1 MAEQRVLVDE
11 VRTLIAPTLTHLRFD
26 LYDLKLAGDRGHR
39 ILRVTI
45 DRPEGVTLDDCER
58 VSHSLSALLDQTDL
72 FPDRYELEVS
82 SPGAERPLR
91 TTDEFRRFLGK
102 RANLRYRVGDQEQ
115 VSEGRLIAVSTDTI
129 ELQLRDGKKE
139 RLVAVPFRDILAARL
154 AVEF

>member
-1 MAEQRVLVDE
+1 MAEQRTLVDD
-11 VRTLIAPTLTHLRFD
+11 VRALIAPTLGHLRFD
-26 LYDLKLAGDRGHR
+26 LYDLQLSGGHGHR
-39 ILRVTI
+39 VLRVTI

-58 VSHSLSALLDQTDL
+58 VSQALSALLDQTDL
-72 FPDRYELEVS
+72 IPDRYELEVS

-91 TTDEFRRFLGK
+91 TPDEFRRFLGK

-139 RLVAVPFRDILAARL
+139 RLVAVPFRDIVAARL

>member
-1 MAEQRVLVDE
+1 MAESQALADQIRA
-11 VRTLIAPTLTHLRFD
+11 LITPTLTHLRFE
-26 LYDLKLAGDRGHR
+26 LYDLQLTGGRGHR
-39 ILRVTI
+39 LLRIMI
-45 DRPEGVTLDDCER
+45 DRPE
-58 VSHSLSALLDQTDL
+58 VSPLLDQVDL
-72 FPDRYELEVS
+72 LPDHYELEVS

-91 TTDEFRRFLGK
+91 TPDEFRRFLGK

-139 RLVAVPFRDILAARL
+139 RLVAVPFRDLVAARL

>member
-1 MAEQRVLVDE
+1 MAETQALADQIRA
-11 VRTLIAPTLTHLRFD
+11 LITPTLTHLRFE
-26 LYDLKLAGDRGHR
+26 LYDLQLTGGRGHR
-39 ILRVTI
+39 LLRIMI
-45 DRPEGVTLDDCER
+45 DRPEGVSLDDCER
-58 VSHSLSALLDQTDL
+58 VSHSLSPLLDQVDL
-72 FPDRYELEVS
+72 LPDHYELEVS

-91 TTDEFRRFLGK
+91 TPDEFRRFLGK

-139 RLVAVPFRDILAARL
+139 RLVAVPFRDLVAARL